1 MNILWDGTVCLEEG
15 GRRLYLDPKRNRT
28 AAVVTHAHLD
38 HLIEGAVMTPQTM
51 DIMRARIPRTEHLP
65 VSLPFGEKAIVAG
78 FDVVLSEAGHVL
90 GSAMVNVGDVLYTGD
105 FDTFTGITCGAAV
118 PRDCGTLVVEAT
130 YGDPRFVLPDQE
142 TVVADLLSWMEDGLE
157 RGPVILGAYEFGKAQ
172 DLVALAN
179 SLRAPVVVPD
189 SIASICDVY
198 RKHGVPLCYTKMSEA
213 SPGLLDSPHVLVTS
227 RRDLKHP
234 IPEPVRALRK
244 KGAASA
250 YVSGWTAFWSFCQ
263 SHDIDA
269 QFPFSNHADF
279 KRIMDFVEACRPR
292 EVLTVHG
299 SCGSLANEITKR
311 LGLKARPL
319 ESHQER

>member
-1 MNILWDGTVCLEEG
+1 MNILWDGTVCIEES
-15 GRRLYLDPKRNRT
+15 GRRLYLDPKRKRP
-28 AAVVTHAHLD
+28 AAVVTHAHMD
-38 HLIEGAVMTPQTM
+38 HLMEGAVMTPPTA
-51 DIMRARIPRTEHLP
+51 DIMRARLP
-65 VSLPFGEKAIVAG
+65 KADFCPMQMPFGKNADIAG
-78 FDVVLSEAGHVL
+78 FDVMLSEAGHVL

-118 PRDCGTLVVEAT
+118 PKKCEKLVVEAT
-130 YGDPRFVLPDQE
+130 YGDPRFVLPDQA
-142 TVVADLLSWMEDGLE
+142 TVVADMLSWMEDCLE

-179 SLRAPVVVPD
+179 SLRVPVVVPD
-189 SIASICDVY
+189 QIASICDVY
-198 RKHGVPLCYTKMSEA
+198 RQHGVLLDTIRLSEA
-213 SPGLLDSPHVLVTS
+213 TPELLGSPHVLVTS
-227 RRDLKHP
+227 RRELKHP
-234 IPEPVRALRK
+234 APEHIRALRK

-250 YVSGWTAFWSFCQ
+250 YVSGWTAFWNFCS

-279 KRIMDFVEACRPR
+279 TRIMDFVEACKPR

-299 SCGSLANEITKR
+299 SCESLSGEITKR
-311 LGLKARPL
+311 LGIQARPL